1 MCIIIQQKINLLKF
15 FLSTGKKV
23 FSHVLYIS
31 YRMEKNMQLAIG
43 KELDSH
49 DKIYKP
55 DFNSKSGRELLA
67 FYLQT
72 KFKQIFLFDKKQPTP
87 IINNIHPDFINKF
100 TRRIINKPTKR
111 LLIGVTGES
120 ASGKSTICHEIKNV
134 IEQLS
139 MPVTVLSTDNYF
151 NDISVLINQY
161 GSFDNLRDNGYD
173 VDAPSSF
180 QLDILRSDLEDLS
193 DGLDIKAPMYL
204 PNGTGVS
211 MPKALDV
218 PSKKIIV
225 VEGIATMYENVKD
238 IFDIKIYVE
247 TENNLRKNRFMNRAV
262 EERNQSKENAQK
274 HWNYISKAGER
285 YVKPFRREADI
296 VINGNSDLKYFAQ
309 MLEYIYEITQF
320 QG

>member
-1 MCIIIQQKINLLKF
+1 MELLIK
-15 FLSTGKKV
+15 
-23 FSHVLYIS
+23 
-31 YRMEKNMQLAIG
+31 
-43 KELDSH
+43 KELNSN

-72 KFKQIFLFDKKQPTP
+72 KFRQIFLYDKKQPNP
-87 IINNIHPDFINKF
+87 IINSVNPDFVNRFSK
-100 TRRIINKPTKR
+100 RLINKPTKR

-151 NDISVLINQY
+151 NDISVLINKY
-161 GSFDNLRDNGYD
+161 GTFDNLRDNGYD

-193 DGLDIKAPMYL
+193 DGLNIKAPMYL

-211 MPKALDV
+211 VPKAFDV
-218 PSKKIIV
+218 PSQKIIV
-225 VEGIATMYENVKD
+225 VEGIATMYDVVKD
-238 IFDIKIYVE
+238 VFDIKIYVE
-247 TENNLRKNRFMNRAV
+247 TENELRKNRFMTRAV
-262 EERNQSKENAQK
+262 EERNQSQENAEK
-274 HWNYISKAGER
+274 HWNYIANAGEK
-285 YVKPFRREADI
+285 YVKPFRREADL

-309 MLEYIYEITQF
+309 MLEYIHEITNNF
-320 QG
+320 Q

>member
-1 MCIIIQQKINLLKF
+1 MFYIQQIN
-15 FLSTGKKV
+15 G
-23 FSHVLYIS
+23 
-31 YRMEKNMQLAIG
+31 KNMQLLIR
-43 KELDSH
+43 KELNSN

-55 DFNSKSGRELLA
+55 DLNSKSGRELLA

-72 KFKQIFLFDKKQPTP
+72 KFRQIFLFDKKQPIP
-87 IINNIHPDFINKF
+87 IINNINPDFIDKF
-100 TRRIINKPTKR
+100 SRRLINKPTKR

-139 MPVTVLSTDNYF
+139 MPVTILSTDNYF
-151 NDISVLINQY
+151 NDISALINKY

-180 QLDILRSDLEDLS
+180 QLDVLRSDLEDLS

-211 MPKALDV
+211 MPKTLDV
-218 PSKKIIV
+218 HSQKIIV
-225 VEGIATMYENVKD
+225 VEGIATMYDSVKD
-238 IFDIKIYVE
+238 VFDIKIYVE
-247 TENNLRKNRFMNRAV
+247 TENELRKQRFLNRAV
-262 EERNQSKENAQK
+262 EERNQSEENAQK
-274 HWNYISKAGER
+274 HWNYITEAGEK
-285 YVKPFRREADI
+285 YVKPFRKESDL

-309 MLEYIYEITQF
+309 MLEYIYEITNNF
-320 QG
+320 Q